1 MKLRQ
6 LLVNHRWFAIVLFA
20 SVVTACSEE
29 PSVSSQTA
37 SREHPNILLIVA
49 DDLGYS
55 DIGPFGGEINT
66 PVLSQLSA
74 EGMRFSTFHVLPT
87 CSPTRAAL
95 LSGNDNHVA
104 GMGVM
109 AEFIYPEIAEL
120 PGYAGHLAGQVATIP
135 ELLRQ
140 AGYHTYMVGKWHLG
154 EDDAQ
159 SPFAR
164 GFEKTF
170 TMMNGGG
177 SHWADMKPLSPTQNM
192 IYRRNGERIDALPED
207 FYSSKNYTDA
217 LIEFIES
224 DHGDGKPFFAY
235 LSYTAPHDPLH
246 APAEYIAKYRNKYEA
261 GWDALAQ
268 QRLESLKRLGLVPDD
283 LDELPPN
290 FMVGSWDSLSPEEQR
305 NHARDME
312 VYAAMVEYMDMS
324 IGRLFSS
331 LKEKGLYENTLI
343 VFFSDNGANGAHAT
357 AYPGNADGAYLG
369 TFDNNI
375 DNRGLSN
382 SFVDMGPGWAKAS
395 SAPFRL
401 FKSFTSQGG
410 IKSPLI
416 AKLPGQMTQAGD
428 WNHAFLHVTDIVP
441 TFLEVAGAIY
451 PEQFDGRALRQP
463 IGKSLL
469 PILRGEAESVRAKDG
484 VGYEL
489 FEMKAYI
496 RDDWKLLRL
505 PEPFSTGDWQLFDIR
520 KDPGEIHD
528 LSDDFPQIKA
538 EMIAAWQ
545 EYARANDVY
554 DHKGRF
560 DALYRKAYGTR

>member
-37 SREHPNILLIVA
+37 SRESPNILLIVA

-324 IGRLFSS
+324 IGRLFNS